1 MATLKKTKIGFQDQL
16 LAHLSRGLMGEL
28 IVYQSLVVRSHSQT
42 SLKPLGQLI
51 GALLKF
57 KFSKKLT
64 SSS

>member
-1 MATLKKTKIGFQDQL
+1 MKGGIDMMEEYKIAIIVFQSSNKLDFE
-16 LAHLSRGLMGEL
+16 G
-28 IVYQSLVVRSHSQT
+28 
-42 SLKPLGQLI
+42 I

>member
-1 MATLKKTKIGFQDQL
+1 MGTLTKSEEPDEMQHNAAFCISSGSALF
-16 LAHLSRGLMGEL
+16 AK
-28 IVYQSLVVRSHSQT
+28 I
-42 SLKPLGQLI
+42 I